1 MSCND
6 SLDAPK
12 PKTIKRNKTK
22 EMKPASEFLIKDEK
36 VYSGALG
43 CRGCAWSLLVRH
55 LSSIL
60 GENTVYVVPA
70 CCFSIISGP
79 YPLNELK
86 GSIVHT
92 LFAAASATATGVRA
106 ALDRQGREDANV
118 VILAGDG
125 GTFDIGLQALSGAAA
140 RNENLL
146 YIVNN
151 NGAYMNT
158 GIQTSTATPYGAVTT
173 TNPNSGFKRSWPKDL
188 MGIVAAHNLPYAA
201 TCSLA
206 YLEDMRR
213 KIQKAKDTAGFRLLM
228 FDGPCPPGHKTDP
241 ALSITVGRLA
251 VETKLFPLY
260 ELERQRYTINHYPE
274 KDRPVTDCL
283 QLQGRFKH
291 LFKPENESML
301 QEIQA
306 HTDWYWQQ
314 LLAKQETPSL
324 AMP

>member
-1 MSCND
+1 M
-6 SLDAPK
+6 
-12 PKTIKRNKTK
+12 
-22 EMKPASEFLIKDEK
+22 EFLIKDEQ
-36 VYSGALG
+36 VFSGALS

-60 GENTVYVVPA
+60 GEDTVYVVPA

-106 ALDRQGREDANV
+106 ALDRQGHKDTTV

-125 GTFDIGLQALSGAAA
+125 GTFDIGLQSLSGAAA
-140 RNENLL
+140 RGENIL

-173 TNPNSGFKRSWPKDL
+173 TNPSRDFKRSWPKDL
-188 MGIVAAHNLPYAA
+188 MGIIAAHNLPYAA

-206 YLEDMRR
+206 YLDDMRQ
-213 KIQKAKDTAGFRLLM
+213 KIEKAKATEGFRLLM

-241 ALSITVGRLA
+241 ALSISVARLA
-251 VETKLFPLY
+251 VETKLFPLF
-260 ELERQRYTINHYPE
+260 ELERQRYRISYFPE
-274 KDRPVTDCL
+274 KDLPVTECL
-283 QLQGRFKH
+283 KLQGRFKH
-291 LFKPENESML
+291 LFQTENQAVLED
-301 QEIQA
+301 IQA
-306 HTDWYWQQ
+306 HADWYWQQ
-314 LLAKQETPSL
+314 LLVKQGGGDSTPLKRSRVEIW
-324 AMP
+324 